1 METSRRTWRVATIA
15 ACLVAGWLGSVGAR
29 AESAYLTA
37 FNSLYSS
44 STTGSARCVV
54 CHGVTSSGSTD
65 FGSFNGY
72 GLALASLSGTIEA
85 RLPQVESADSD
96 GEGHSNRQ
104 EIDANAQP
112 GWCVATTPGCNNRG
126 FAAPSSIAL
135 LDPPAGNEV
144 PTADPGGPYTA
155 TEGVAVKLDGSGS
168 SDPDGSVVSYAWNFG
183 DGSTGSGVSPSV
195 IYASAGT
202 YTVTLTVSDDG
213 GATSAAAT
221 TTVTVNAG
229 LLPPVADVG
238 GPYSGTVATPIS
250 FDGTGSSD
258 PDGSIVSYAWDFGDG
273 STGNGPAPSHVYAAG
288 GAFTVTLTVTDSD
301 NLQDT
306 ATANV
311 SVSDAS
317 GTQPPVADAGGPYS
331 GKTGIAIQFDGSG
344 STDPDGTVAAYDW
357 DFGDGNGT
365 SGATPVHTYAAA
377 GSYTVTLTVTD
388 DTGRN
393 DSDSASVQVSGPVN
407 QAPTADPG
415 GPYTAQPGAAVAF
428 DGTGS
433 SDPDGPIVSYAW
445 NFGDGAAGS
454 GPAPTHAYAADGDY
468 LVTLV
473 VTDEGGADSAMAS
486 TKVTVRSADGGEAL
500 YMTNCADCHGD
511 PWDGPAVDGSLPGLK
526 RVAGARVCT
535 IEGAI
540 FGTSVFPSGVPE
552 MVGYGNQGLTTAD
565 IEAIAGYLN
574 SRDADGGQRYVTAC
588 AGCHGNDGRGGRVDE
603 GVRGEDTGDIREA
616 IEEERTM
623 RFLSCLPSS
632 DVQLMAAHLAGT
644 AGSAGGSAS
653 CDDDHDDDCDDDK
666 DKQKEKRKKCK
677 HDDDCDGDGRRDDE
691 DDDDD
696 NDGMPDDYEDS
707 KGFNKYDR
715 DDARDDADGD
725 GKTNL
730 AEYKAGTD
738 PLDATS
744 TPSAF
749 GGGGSTGPFSLLGLT
764 VLWLAGRRRRA
775 ERPLA

>member
-1 METSRRTWRVATIA
+1 MGASRRTMRVAAIA
-15 ACLVAGWLGSVGAR
+15 ACVVTGWLGSVGAR
-29 AESAYLTA
+29 AENAYLAA
-37 FNSLYSS
+37 FNAQYPDSS
-44 STTGSARCVV
+44 SGGARCAV
-54 CHGVTSSGSTD
+54 CHGVTASGGTD

-72 GLALASLSGTIEA
+72 GLALASLGGTIEA
-85 RLPQVESADSD
+85 RLPQVEPADSD

-126 FAAPSSIAL
+126 FTAPASIAL
-135 LDPPAGNEV
+135 LDPPAGNEA

-155 TEGVAVKLDGSGS
+155 TEGVAVTLDGSGS
-168 SDPDGSVVSYAWNFG
+168 TDPDGSVVSYAWSFG
-183 DGSTGSGVSPSV
+183 DGSAGSGVSPSV
-195 IYASAGT
+195 TYANAGS
-202 YTVTLTVSDDG
+202 YTVSLKVTDDG
-213 GATSAAAT
+213 GQASAAAT

-229 LLPPVADVG
+229 LQPPVAEIG

-250 FDGTGSSD
+250 FDCTGSND

-273 STGNGPAPSHVYAAG
+273 STGNGPTPSHAYATG
-288 GAFTVTLTVTDSD
+288 GTFTVSLTVTDSD
-301 NLQDT
+301 NLVDT
-306 ATANV
+306 STARV
-311 SVSDAS
+311 SVSEVA

-331 GKTGIAIQFDGSG
+331 GRSGTAIQFDGTG
-344 STDPDGTVAAYDW
+344 SRDPDGSIADYAW
-357 DFGDGNGT
+357 DFGDGNGA
-365 SGATPVHTYAAA
+365 SGARPVHTYASA
-377 GSYTVTLTVTD
+377 GDFTVTLTVTD
-388 DTGRN
+388 DTGR
-393 DSDSASVQVSGPVN
+393 SDSATTSARVSAPVN

-415 GPYTAQPGAAVAF
+415 GPYVAEPGETVTF
-428 DGTGS
+428 DGSGS
-433 SDPDGPIVSYAW
+433 VDPDGSVVAYSW
-445 NFGDGAAGS
+445 SLGDGTVASGAGP
-454 GPAPTHAYAADGDY
+454 GHAYAAEGDY

-473 VTDEGGADSAMAS
+473 VTDDAGVDSAAAS
-486 TKVTVRSADGGEAL
+486 TQVSVRSASGGEAL
-500 YMTNCADCHGD
+500 YMANCADCHGD
-511 PWDGPAVDGSLPGLK
+511 PWDGPAVDASLPGLK

-540 FGTSVFPSGVPE
+540 FGTSVFPGGVPE
-552 MVGYGNQGLTTAD
+552 MVGYGNQGLMATD
-565 IEAIAGYLN
+565 IEAIAAFLN
-574 SRDADGGQRYVTAC
+574 SREASGEQRYVSAC

-603 GVRGEDTGDIREA
+603 GVRGEDAGDIREA

-623 RFLSCLPSS
+623 TFLSCLTSA
-632 DVQLMAAHLAGT
+632 DVGQMGAFLTGSGGPGAGAA
-644 AGSAGGSAS
+644 
-653 CDDDHDDDCDDDK
+653 CDDEDDDDCDDDDK
-666 DKQKEKRKKCK
+666 DKEKRKKCK

-715 DDARDDADGD
+715 DDAREDADRD

-749 GGGGSTGPFSLLGLT
+749 GGGGSTGPLSLLGLT
-764 VLWLAGRRRRA
+764 FLWLAGRRRRV
-775 ERPLA
+775 ERPAS